1 MTYNH
6 LRTWLI
12 GLLFIATGG
21 YAQPITGDDGYRLWL
36 KYDLIQDAAQRQAY
50 ARSAQFIAV
59 SGTNP
64 ILKSAADELQLGLK
78 GLLGKSVP
86 VVASADGKT
95 GGIVLTVSTA
105 PNAGGPSLKSDG
117 YRIAVD
123 GNNVTITG
131 KTDAGV
137 LYGAFSLL
145 RHLQTGQPIDQM
157 TMVSSPSVQYRMLN
171 HWDNVDGTVERGY
184 AGSSL
189 WKWYELPERID
200 PRYRDYARANA
211 SLGINGVV
219 VNNVNASARFMT
231 AEYLQK
237 VAALASAFRPYGI
250 RVYLS
255 VYWAAPKTLGNLK
268 GADPLD
274 PQVRQWW
281 TDKVAEIYR
290 TIPDFGGLLVK
301 ANSEGEPGPQDY
313 GRTHADGANMLA
325 EALKPYDG
333 VVIWRAF
340 VYKSDPK
347 ADRFKAAYE
356 EFTPL
361 DGQFDPKVIVQVKN
375 GPIDFQ
381 PREPFSPLFG
391 AMPKTSLG
399 IEFQITQEYLGF
411 ATHLV
416 YEAPLFKDC
425 LEADTYVNGKGSTVA
440 RVVDG
445 SLHGY
450 RNAGP
455 SKTLMAG
462 VANAG
467 SSRNWTGH
475 PMAQA
480 NWYAFGRLAWDHTL
494 SAERI
499 ATEWAT
505 MTLTREARAV
515 KRIVNLML
523 KSREIY
529 VSYNTPLGLSRPWSG
544 VHFAPEPWQSRSSRP
559 DWTAV
564 YYHRADSAGI
574 GFDRTA
580 TGSNALAQY
589 QPEVRR
595 QWENPETCPLP
606 YLLWFHH
613 VPWTKKLTTGR
624 TLWNELCTRFYTGAD
639 SVHWMQQEWAQVKPA
654 LDPAIYADVA
664 ARLATQQREA
674 IWWRDAWVL
683 YLQTFARQPVPVPFK
698 QPEQTLDAIKKSVG
712 IYLLR

>member
-1 MTYNH
+1 MNRI
-6 LRTWLI
+6 LCCLLLLSQLAI
-12 GLLFIATGG
+12 GQT
-21 YAQPITGDDGYRLWL
+21 PPPDVSDDGYRLWL
-36 KYDLIQDAAQRQAY
+36 KYDLIKDAAKRQTY
-50 ARSAQFIAV
+50 ARSAQFITL
-59 SGTNP
+59 SGTSP
-64 ILKSAADELQLGLK
+64 VLKSAAEELQMGLQ

-86 VVASADGKT
+86 ITANAGTRT
-95 GGIVLTVSTA
+95 GGIVLTVTA
-105 PNAGGPSLKSDG
+105 TPDANGPSLNKEG
-117 YRIAVD
+117 YLIAVQS
-123 GNNVTITG
+123 GNVVISG
-131 KTDAGV
+131 KTDAAV
-137 LYGAFSLL
+137 LYGAFALL
-145 RHLQTGQPIDQM
+145 RHLQTAKPIAGISV
-157 TMVSSPSVQYRMLN
+157 TGNPKVQYRMLN
-171 HWDNVDGTVERGY
+171 HWDNVDGSVERGY

-219 VNNVNASARFMT
+219 VNNVNASMRFMT

-237 VAALASAFRPYGI
+237 VAALAAVFRPYGI

-255 VYWAAPKTLGNLK
+255 VYWAAPKTLGKLN

-274 PQVRQWW
+274 PAVRQWW
-281 TDKVAEIYR
+281 TAKVAEIYR

-325 EALKPYDG
+325 EAMKPYDG

-340 VYKSDPK
+340 VYKADPK
-347 ADRFKAAYE
+347 GDRFKAAHE
-356 EFTPL
+356 EFAPL

-391 AMPKTSLG
+391 MMPKTPLG

-416 YEAPLFKDC
+416 YEAPIFKEC
-425 LEADTYVNGKGSTVA
+425 LEADTYANGNGSTVT

-445 SLHGY
+445 SLHTY
-450 RNAGP
+450 

-462 VANAG
+462 VANTG
-467 SSRNWTGH
+467 SARNWTGH

-480 NWYAFGRLAWDHTL
+480 NWYAFGRLAWDHSL
-494 SAERI
+494 SSEAI
-499 ATEWAT
+499 ADEWVK
-505 MTLTREARAV
+505 MTLTNEPNAV

-523 KSREIY
+523 KSRDIY
-529 VSYNTPLGLSRPWSG
+529 VDYNTPLGLSRPWTG
-544 VHFAPEPWQSRSSRP
+544 VHFAPEPWQNRSSRP

-564 YYHRADSAGI
+564 YYHRADSAGL

-589 QPEVRR
+589 KPDVQRA
-595 QWENPETCPLP
+595 WNNPETCPLP

-613 VPWTKKLTTGR
+613 VSWTKKLSTGR
-624 TLWNELCTRFYTGAD
+624 TLWDELCTRFYTGAD
-639 SVHWMQQEWAQVKPA
+639 SVRWMQQEWAQVKPA
-654 LDPAIYADVA
+654 INPAIHADVA
-664 ARLATQQREA
+664 ARLSTQQREA

-683 YLQTFARQPVPVPFK
+683 YLQTFARQPVPAPFK
-698 QPEQTLDAIKKSVG
+698 QPEQTLETVKQSVD
-712 IYLLR
+712 IYLSR